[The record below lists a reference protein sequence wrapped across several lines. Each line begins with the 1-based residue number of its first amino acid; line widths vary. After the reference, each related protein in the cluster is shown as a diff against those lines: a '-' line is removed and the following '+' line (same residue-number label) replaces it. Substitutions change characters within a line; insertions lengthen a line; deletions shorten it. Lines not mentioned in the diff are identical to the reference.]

1 MQIQEKPKVETP
13 FEWIGGE
20 ASVKALVERFYDRM
34 DLAPDYTNLRAAHA
48 GLLYNAGQRLFWFLC
63 GWLGGPYCEVA

>member
-1 MQIQEKPKVETP
+1 M
-13 FEWIGGE
+13 
-20 ASVKALVERFYDRM
+20 VERFYDWM

-48 GLLYNAGQRLFWFLC
+48 GPIDNARERLFWFLC